1 MLLLHTKIGFFVR
14 EPFEKSTNPISHQKK
29 TTTNAI
35 TALIKKTILRVQS
48 KFDILGRLDVSEMV
62 VSMTG
67 FGRSKTESDRLAVT
81 VEVKTVNHRFC
92 EFHIRMPRQL
102 LKTEEKIKKKLG
114 EHIKRGRVEVF
125 VTLEGEGIVNRSVHI
140 DWQALDEYVHHISEI
155 KNRYGVTG
163 EIKLQDLVNREEII
177 HIEEKETENEELEQ
191 LVLAAIENAGD
202 QLIQMRIQEGA
213 ALEKDVS
220 HHIQQLEGHAL
231 RVKQFAP
238 EVVEQYNERL
248 SKKMTDF
255 LAGQVDEDRIL
266 TEVAFFADKADISEE
281 ITRLE
286 SHVSQFFR
294 ILNEKQPLGRKLD
307 FLLQEMNREVNTI
320 GSKANDS
327 RIAREVVEMKSLLEK
342 VKEQVQNIE

>member
-1 MLLLHTKIGFFVR
+1 
-14 EPFEKSTNPISHQKK
+14 
-29 TTTNAI
+29 
-35 TALIKKTILRVQS
+35 
-48 KFDILGRLDVSEMV
+48 MV

-67 FGRSKTESDRLAVT
+67 FGRSKAESERFGVN

-125 VTLEGEGIVNRSVHI
+125 VTLEGEGIVSRSVHI
-140 DWQALDEYVHHISEI
+140 DWQALDELVHQISEI
-155 KNRYGVTG
+155 KNRYRIGG
-163 EIKLQDLVNREEII
+163 EIELRDLVNRDEII
-177 HIEEKETENEELEQ
+177 HIEENETENEELEQ
-191 LVLAAIENAGD
+191 LVLAAIQDAGT
-202 QLIQMRIQEGA
+202 QLVQMRLLEGA
-213 ALEKDVS
+213 ALEKDVAQY
-220 HHIQQLEGHAL
+220 IQQLKGNL
-231 RVKQFAP
+231 SKVKQFAP
-238 EVVEQYNERL
+238 DVVEQYRDRL
-248 SKKMTDF
+248 SKKMADF
-255 LAGQVDEDRIL
+255 FDGQADEDRIL

-286 SHVSQFFR
+286 SHVVQFTE
-294 ILNEKQPLGRKLD
+294 IMKANEPLGRKLD

>member
-1 MLLLHTKIGFFVR
+1 
-14 EPFEKSTNPISHQKK
+14 
-29 TTTNAI
+29 
-35 TALIKKTILRVQS
+35 
-48 KFDILGRLDVSEMV
+48 MV

-67 FGRSKTESDRLAVT
+67 FGRSKAESERFSVT

-125 VTLEGEGIVNRSVHI
+125 VTLEGEGIVSRSVHI
-140 DWQALDEYVHHISEI
+140 DWQALDELVHHISEI
-155 KNRYGVTG
+155 KTRYRITG
-163 EIKLQDLVNREEII
+163 EIELSDLVNRDEII
-177 HIEEKETENEELEQ
+177 HIEEKETENEELEL
-191 LVLAAIENAGD
+191 LVLSAIQEAGT
-202 QLIQMRIQEGA
+202 QLIQMRLLEGA
-213 ALEKDVS
+213 ALERDVS
-220 HHIQQLEGHAL
+220 QNIQQLKGNL
-231 RVKQFAP
+231 SNVKQFAP
-238 EVVEQYNERL
+238 DVVEHYRDRL
-248 SKKMTDF
+248 KKKMADF
-255 LAGQVDEDRIL
+255 LDGQAEEDRML

-281 ITRLE
+281 IIRLE
-286 SHVSQFFR
+286 SHVGQFTE
-294 ILNEKQPLGRKLD
+294 IMKTNEPLGRKLD

>member
-1 MLLLHTKIGFFVR
+1 V
-14 EPFEKSTNPISHQKK
+14 
-29 TTTNAI
+29 
-35 TALIKKTILRVQS
+35 
-48 KFDILGRLDVSEMV
+48 V

-67 FGRSKTESDRLAVT
+67 FGRSKTEADRFSVN

-102 LKTEEKIKKKLG
+102 LKIEDKIKKKLG
-114 EHIKRGRVEVF
+114 EQIKRGRVEVF

-140 DWQALDEYVHHISEI
+140 DWQAMDEYVQHIAEI

-163 EIKLQDLVNREEII
+163 EIGLQDLLHREEII
-177 HIEEKETENEELEQ
+177 LFEEKETENDLLES
-191 LVLAAIENAGD
+191 LVLAAAEEAAD
-202 QLIQMRIQEGA
+202 QLVKMRIQEGV
-213 ALEKDVS
+213 ALEMDVS
-220 HHIQQLEGHAL
+220 ENIQLLKTHL
-231 RVKQFAP
+231 HTVKLCAP
-238 EVVEQYNERL
+238 DVVQQYRDRL
-248 SKKMTDF
+248 TKKMAE
-255 LAGQVDEDRIL
+255 LVAVQAGEDRIL
-266 TEVAFFADKADISEE
+266 TEVAFFADKADINED

-286 SHVSQFFR
+286 SHISQFLQ
-294 ILNEKQPLGRKLD
+294 ILSVDEPLGRKLD

>member
-1 MLLLHTKIGFFVR
+1 
-14 EPFEKSTNPISHQKK
+14 
-29 TTTNAI
+29 
-35 TALIKKTILRVQS
+35 
-48 KFDILGRLDVSEMV
+48 MV

-67 FGRSKTESDRLAVT
+67 FGRSKAESERFSVN

-125 VTLEGEGIVNRSVHI
+125 VTLEGEGIVSRSVHI
-140 DWQALDEYVHHISEI
+140 DWPALDELVHHISEI
-155 KNRYGVTG
+155 KNRYGING
-163 EIKLQDLVNREEII
+163 EIELRDLVNRDEII
-177 HIEEKETENEELEQ
+177 HIEENETENEELEQ
-191 LVLAAIENAGD
+191 LVLAAIQDAGT
-202 QLIQMRIQEGA
+202 QLVQMRLLEGA

-220 HHIQQLEGHAL
+220 QYIQQLKGNL
-231 RVKQFAP
+231 SKVKQFAP
-238 EVVEQYNERL
+238 DVVEQYRDRL
-248 SKKMTDF
+248 SKKMADF
-255 LAGQVDEDRIL
+255 FDGQADEDRIL

-286 SHVSQFFR
+286 SHVVQFTE
-294 ILNEKQPLGRKLD
+294 IMKANEPLGRKLD

>member
-1 MLLLHTKIGFFVR
+1 MCLK
-14 EPFEKSTNPISHQKK
+14 
-29 TTTNAI
+29 
-35 TALIKKTILRVQS
+35 
-48 KFDILGRLDVSEMV
+48 MV

-67 FGRSKTESDRLAVT
+67 FGRSKAESERFGVT

-125 VTLEGEGIVNRSVHI
+125 VTLEGEGIVSRSVHI
-140 DWQALDEYVHHISEI
+140 DWQALDELVHHISEI
-155 KNRYGVTG
+155 KTRYGITG
-163 EIKLQDLVNREEII
+163 EIELGDLVSREEII
-177 HIEEKETENEELEQ
+177 HIEENETENEELEK
-191 LVLAAIENAGD
+191 LVLAAVHDAAD
-202 QLIQMRIQEGA
+202 QLVQMRKLEGSV
-213 ALEKDVS
+213 LERDVS
-220 HHIQQLEGHAL
+220 QNIQLL
-231 RVKQFAP
+231 KSNLSNVKQYAP
-238 EVVEQYNERL
+238 DVVEQYRDRL
-248 SKKMTDF
+248 NKKMADF
-255 LAGQVDEDRIL
+255 LDGKADEDRIL

-286 SHVSQFFR
+286 SHVIQFTE
-294 ILNEKQPLGRKLD
+294 IIKANEPLGRKLD

>member
-1 MLLLHTKIGFFVR
+1 V
-14 EPFEKSTNPISHQKK
+14 
-29 TTTNAI
+29 
-35 TALIKKTILRVQS
+35 
-48 KFDILGRLDVSEMV
+48 V

-67 FGRSKTESDRLAVT
+67 FGRSKTEADRFSVN

-102 LKTEEKIKKKLG
+102 LKIEDKIKKKLG
-114 EHIKRGRVEVF
+114 EQIKRGRVEVF

-140 DWQALDEYVHHISEI
+140 DWQAMDEYVQHIAEI

-163 EIKLQDLVNREEII
+163 EIGLQDLLHREEII
-177 HIEEKETENEELEQ
+177 LFEEKETENNLLES
-191 LVLAAIENAGD
+191 LVLAAAEEAAD
-202 QLIQMRIQEGA
+202 QLVKMRIQEGV
-213 ALEKDVS
+213 ALEMDVS
-220 HHIQQLEGHAL
+220 ENIQLLKTHL
-231 RVKQFAP
+231 HTVKLCAP
-238 EVVEQYNERL
+238 DVVQQYRDRL
-248 SKKMTDF
+248 TKKMAE
-255 LAGQVDEDRIL
+255 LVAVQAGEDRIL
-266 TEVAFFADKADISEE
+266 TEVAFFADKADINEE

-286 SHVSQFFR
+286 SHISQFLQ
-294 ILNEKQPLGRKLD
+294 ILSVDEPLGRKLD

>member
-1 MLLLHTKIGFFVR
+1 MCL
-14 EPFEKSTNPISHQKK
+14 
-29 TTTNAI
+29 
-35 TALIKKTILRVQS
+35 
-48 KFDILGRLDVSEMV
+48 EMV

-67 FGRSKTESDRLAVT
+67 FGRSKAESERFGVT

-125 VTLEGEGIVNRSVHI
+125 VTLEGEGIVSRSVHI
-140 DWQALDEYVHHISEI
+140 DWQALDELVHHISEI
-155 KNRYGVTG
+155 KTRYGITG
-163 EIKLQDLVNREEII
+163 EIELSDLVSREEII
-177 HIEEKETENEELEQ
+177 HIEENETENEELEK
-191 LVLAAIENAGD
+191 LVLAAVHDAAD
-202 QLIQMRIQEGA
+202 QLVQMRKLEGA
-213 ALEKDVS
+213 ALERDVS
-220 HHIQQLEGHAL
+220 QNIQLL
-231 RVKQFAP
+231 KSNLSNVKQYAP
-238 EVVEQYNERL
+238 DVVEQYRDRL
-248 SKKMTDF
+248 NKKMADF
-255 LAGQVDEDRIL
+255 LDGKADEDRIL

-286 SHVSQFFR
+286 SHVIQFTE
-294 ILNEKQPLGRKLD
+294 IIKANEPLGRKLD

>member
-1 MLLLHTKIGFFVR
+1 M
-14 EPFEKSTNPISHQKK
+14 
-29 TTTNAI
+29 
-35 TALIKKTILRVQS
+35 
-48 KFDILGRLDVSEMV
+48 DVSEMV

-67 FGRSKTESDRLAVT
+67 FGRSKAESERFGVT

-114 EHIKRGRVEVF
+114 EHITRGRVEVF

-140 DWQALDEYVHHISEI
+140 DWQALDEYVQHISEI
-155 KNRYGVTG
+155 KNRYGISG
-163 EIKLQDLVNREEII
+163 EIQLHDLVNREEII
-177 HIEEKETENEELEQ
+177 HIEEQEAESDELEH
-191 LVLAAIENAGD
+191 LVLTAIEEAGSR
-202 QLIQMRIQEGA
+202 LIQMRMQEGA
-213 ALEKDVS
+213 ALESDVS
-220 HHIQQLEGHAL
+220 NNIQLLKGNIAKVH
-231 RVKQFAP
+231 QFAP
-238 EVVEQYNERL
+238 DVVEQYRDRL
-248 SKKMTDF
+248 KKKMADF
-255 LAGQVDEDRIL
+255 LAGQADEDRIL

-286 SHVSQFFR
+286 SHVSQFIE
-294 ILNEKQPLGRKLD
+294 ILKANEPLGRKLD

>member
-1 MLLLHTKIGFFVR
+1 
-14 EPFEKSTNPISHQKK
+14 
-29 TTTNAI
+29 
-35 TALIKKTILRVQS
+35 
-48 KFDILGRLDVSEMV
+48 MV

-67 FGRSKTESDRLAVT
+67 FGRSKAESERFSVN

-125 VTLEGEGIVNRSVHI
+125 VTLEGEGIVSRSVHI
-140 DWQALDEYVHHISEI
+140 DWQALDELVHHISEI
-155 KNRYGVTG
+155 KNRYRIDG
-163 EIKLQDLVNREEII
+163 EIELRDLVNRDEII
-177 HIEEKETENEELEQ
+177 HIEENETENEELEQ
-191 LVLAAIENAGD
+191 LVLAAIQDAGT
-202 QLIQMRIQEGA
+202 QLVQMRLLEGT

-220 HHIQQLEGHAL
+220 QYIQQLKGNL
-231 RVKQFAP
+231 SKVKQFAP
-238 EVVEQYNERL
+238 DVVEQYRDRL
-248 SKKMTDF
+248 SKKMADF
-255 LAGQVDEDRIL
+255 LEGQADEDRIL

-286 SHVSQFFR
+286 SHVDQFTE
-294 ILNEKQPLGRKLD
+294 IMKANEPLGRKLD

>member
-1 MLLLHTKIGFFVR
+1 
-14 EPFEKSTNPISHQKK
+14 
-29 TTTNAI
+29 
-35 TALIKKTILRVQS
+35 
-48 KFDILGRLDVSEMV
+48 MV

-67 FGRSKTESDRLAVT
+67 FGRSKAESERFSVN

-125 VTLEGEGIVNRSVHI
+125 VTLEGEGIVSRSVHI
-140 DWQALDEYVHHISEI
+140 DWQALDELVHHISEI
-155 KNRYGVTG
+155 KNRYRIDG
-163 EIKLQDLVNREEII
+163 EIELRDLVNRDEII
-177 HIEEKETENEELEQ
+177 HIEENETENEELEQ
-191 LVLAAIENAGD
+191 LVLAAIQDAGT
-202 QLIQMRIQEGA
+202 QLVQMRLLEGM

-220 HHIQQLEGHAL
+220 QYIQQLKGNL
-231 RVKQFAP
+231 SKVKQFAP
-238 EVVEQYNERL
+238 DVVEQYRDRL
-248 SKKMTDF
+248 SKKMADF
-255 LAGQVDEDRIL
+255 FDGQADEDRIL

-286 SHVSQFFR
+286 SHVDQFTE
-294 ILNEKQPLGRKLD
+294 IMKANEPLGRKLD

>member
-1 MLLLHTKIGFFVR
+1 
-14 EPFEKSTNPISHQKK
+14 
-29 TTTNAI
+29 
-35 TALIKKTILRVQS
+35 
-48 KFDILGRLDVSEMV
+48 MV

-67 FGRSKTESDRLAVT
+67 FGRSKAESERFSVT

-125 VTLEGEGIVNRSVHI
+125 VTLEGEGIVSRSVHI
-140 DWQALDEYVHHISEI
+140 DWQALDELVHHISEI
-155 KNRYGVTG
+155 KNRYGITG
-163 EIKLQDLVNREEII
+163 EIELRDLVNRDEII

-191 LVLAAIENAGD
+191 LVLAAIQDAGT
-202 QLIQMRIQEGA
+202 QLVQMRLLEGA
-213 ALEKDVS
+213 ALESDVS
-220 HHIQQLEGHAL
+220 QNIQQLKGNL
-231 RVKQFAP
+231 SKVKQFAP
-238 EVVEQYNERL
+238 DVVEQYRDRL
-248 SKKMTDF
+248 NKKMADF
-255 LAGQVDEDRIL
+255 LDGQADEDRIL

-286 SHVSQFFR
+286 SHVVQFTE
-294 ILNEKQPLGRKLD
+294 IMKANEPLGRKLD

>member
-1 MLLLHTKIGFFVR
+1 MCL
-14 EPFEKSTNPISHQKK
+14 
-29 TTTNAI
+29 
-35 TALIKKTILRVQS
+35 
-48 KFDILGRLDVSEMV
+48 EMV

-67 FGRSKTESDRLAVT
+67 FGRSKTESERFGVT

-125 VTLEGEGIVNRSVHI
+125 VTLEGEGIVSRSVHI
-140 DWQALDEYVHHISEI
+140 DWQALDELVHHISEI
-155 KNRYGVTG
+155 KTRYGISG
-163 EIKLQDLVNREEII
+163 EIELSDLVSREEII
-177 HIEEKETENEELEQ
+177 HIEENETENEELEK
-191 LVLAAIENAGD
+191 LVLAAVHDAAD
-202 QLIQMRIQEGA
+202 QLVQMRKLEGA
-213 ALEKDVS
+213 ALERDVS
-220 HHIQQLEGHAL
+220 QNIHLL
-231 RVKQFAP
+231 KSNLSNVKQYAP
-238 EVVEQYNERL
+238 DVVEQYRDRL
-248 SKKMTDF
+248 NKKMADF
-255 LAGQVDEDRIL
+255 LDGKADEDRIL

-286 SHVSQFFR
+286 SHVIQFTE
-294 ILNEKQPLGRKLD
+294 IIKANEPLGRKLD